1 MLRYDSRVCFEIKEE
16 SRYVRDQPHP
26 IVFSFRPVSK
36 SMFIIFHL
44 FFTIPH
50 FVLVKKNSKTRYPPF
65 RWPTSTQSP
74 TSWNDRLVI
83 RSTTNSWTKG
93 FYRFLFW
100 ILPTAL
106 GTIPLPSSNSNSGM
120 VVRAVVPTA
129 KNERLTRFC
138 SELRSNKKAVH
149 AH

>member
-50 FVLVKKNSKTRYPPF
+50 FVLVKKKLKNQVPAISLAYEHAESDIMKRPPRDPF
-65 RWPTSTQSP
+65 
-74 TSWNDRLVI
+74 NDKLV
-83 RSTTNSWTKG
+83 NE
-93 FYRFLFW
+93 RFLSVS
-100 ILPTAL
+100 ILNFAHCPWNHPTT
-106 GTIPLPSSNSNSGM
+106 G
-120 VVRAVVPTA
+120 
-129 KNERLTRFC
+129 F
-138 SELRSNKKAVH
+138 
-149 AH
+149 